1 MIMMILMHQ
10 YQILTT
16 IREKIP
22 RKPDTINRKITQKLK
37 KENLQK
43 TAFKRFQE
51 IKSAQKQLSEIGTL
65 DTFFLQL
72 MVFD

>member
-10 YQILTT
+10 YQLLTT

-22 RKPDTINRKITQKLK
+22 RKPDTINRKITQKLT

-43 TAFKRFQE
+43 TSFKRFQE
-51 IKSAQKQLSEIGTL
+51 IKLAQKQLSEIGTL

-72 MVFD
+72 IVFD

>member
-1 MIMMILMHQ
+1 MIMMNLMHQ

-22 RKPDTINRKITQKLK
+22 RKPDTINRKITQKLT

-51 IKSAQKQLSEIGTL
+51 IKSAQKQLNEIGTV

>member
-16 IREKIP
+16 ITEKIP
-22 RKPDTINRKITQKLK
+22 RKPDTINRKITQKLT

-51 IKSAQKQLSEIGTL
+51 IKSAQKQLNEIGTL

>member
-10 YQILTT
+10 YQLLTT

-22 RKPDTINRKITQKLK
+22 RKPDTINRKITQKLT

-43 TAFKRFQE
+43 TSFKRFQE
-51 IKSAQKQLSEIGTL
+51 ITSAQKQLSEIGTL

>member
-1 MIMMILMHQ
+1 MIMMILIHQ

-22 RKPDTINRKITQKLK
+22 RKPDTINRKITQKLT

-51 IKSAQKQLSEIGTL
+51 IKSAQKQLNEIGTL

>member
-43 TAFKRFQE
+43 TAFKIFQE